1 MSVFT
6 ADGIKRRD
14 TMAVGLNEQ
23 ETTINFSRTGSGLD
37 IWTSDTTMMTRLDHL
52 CETAPENY
60 KCVETSHFKL
70 DPENIASKRYVVS
83 DKSLL
88 SFRSKKVERELTEE
102 QREELRERMRALSEK
117 QKEMRNAEKN
127 SFA

>member
-1 MSVFT
+1 
-6 ADGIKRRD
+6 
-14 TMAVGLNEQ
+14 MAVGLNEQ

-52 CETAPENY
+52 CETAPEKY
-60 KCVETSHFKL
+60 KCVETRHFKL
-70 DPENIASKRYVVS
+70 DPANIASKRYVVS

-102 QREELRERMRALSEK
+102 QREELRERMRALSAK
-117 QKEMRNAEKN
+117 QKEQRNAEKN